1 MPINLT
7 KEKMEESF
15 QHYLEEIFKHP
26 EITSAAVRDIVI
38 TRETMIEAG
47 KQAFDAG
54 FHDIYSDIDLSVRV
68 CLPPNGSVTS
78 EEYIRQID
86 RFGVSKDTA
95 LGWMFIP
102 VNQMYRIIF
111 KNGMRYD
118 FGFEIENAGDEPIT
132 LEDCIDEAENV
143 NWPLDNINRFW
154 FIQIQALGKLYRKD
168 YLISSHLAN
177 MNCND
182 TLVMQMVMRDLKHG
196 TSHHRYGYAE
206 EIEYIKDL
214 GKTPYKNVDETF
226 DRISDHL
233 YAAALTY
240 DKLAKMFYPNYQERS
255 AVFFDIWDWYQ
266 CLKRSMK

>member
-47 KQAFDAG
+47 KQAFYAG

-68 CLPPNGSVTS
+68 RLPKNGSVTS

-132 LEDCIDEAENV
+132 LEACIDEAENV

-255 AVFFDIWDWYQ
+255 AVFFDIWDWYDSY
-266 CLKRSMK
+266 RERV